1 MWYKNVT
8 RLVTLLGTFIS
19 APRTPRSSRQM
30 QRANAPSTSPR
41 EHYLHDLAI
50 PFYDHLSAEFHNRF
64 NPESRK
70 GIEILASLPGIIKET
85 GNVQH
90 VVDGLMFLESDMPNV
105 SSLRA
110 ELKEWQR
117 YLRITEPTQ
126 SSSSPNLTECLEHAD
141 EDIFPNI
148 RILLRIGC
156 TLPVGSCEAERSFPC
171 LRRVKTYLGN
181 SKREDRLSGL
191 TVMNMNYGMEIDM
204 ETVCQMFI

>member
-1 MWYKNVT
+1 
-8 RLVTLLGTFIS
+8 
-19 APRTPRSSRQM
+19 M

-41 EHYLHDLAI
+41 EHYLRNLVILFCDQ
-50 PFYDHLSAEFHNRF
+50 LSAEFHNRF

-70 GIEILASLPGIIKET
+70 GIKILAPLPGIIKET

-110 ELKEWQR
+110 ELKEQQR
-117 YLRITEPTQ
+117 YLRNTEPTQ

-141 EDIFPNI
+141 EDIFLNI
-148 RILLRIGC
+148 RNLLRISC

-171 LRRVKTYLGN
+171 LRRVKTYIGN
-181 SKREDRLSGL
+181 RMGEDRLPGL
-191 TVMNMNYGMEIDM
+191 TVMNMNHGMETDL
-204 ETVCQMFI
+204 ETVCKMFIERNKRKMFSIYILYQRD